1 MSLKCLKELLKY
13 FFLCL
18 FASTH
23 VRVLLSIVA
32 LSNIFDIDVAIFIEV
47 ELLEDSLDQ
56 IFPEWAHITLNSLKK
71 LIERD
76 TIVTVDIKK

>member
-1 MSLKCLKELLKY
+1 
-13 FFLCL
+13 
-18 FASTH
+18 
-23 VRVLLSIVA
+23 VLLSIVA